1 MTRLADSV
9 FFEEIS
15 EDIESLPGWAPS
27 SENNGANSAQFDT
40 VLLHLS
46 NKVEELKSFEPGIQY
61 ERRGVQVS
69 HDGIVTT
76 VREKKRTKK
85 KEKEKEKTRI
95 EFVGS
100 CFVVVHY

>member
-1 MTRLADSV
+1 VTRLADSV

-76 VREKKRTKK
+76 VRKK
-85 KEKEKEKTRI
+85 KNEEKRKRKRKNKN
-95 EFVGS
+95 
-100 CFVVVHY
+100 

>member
-1 MTRLADSV
+1 VTRLADSV

-76 VREKKRTKK
+76 VRKK
-85 KEKEKEKTRI
+85 KNEEERKRKRKNKN
-95 EFVGS
+95 
-100 CFVVVHY
+100 